1 MLFFS
6 LFKWNKQTSDNHL
19 SSVGTKWIQKEG
31 HCSVSIETQDTS
43 PPLMFLSLLVWMTD
57 FLDQSVPHVFNNKR
71 QNSPRTWPELI
82 SSLCQL
88 TATSRVAQNYVLLR
102 VLMLHTPWASIQ
114 AVTVSYHQ
122 TISLPLLPILLLPLP
137 QPMNCSLFLINLLHT
152 ARSPTCNLLHHWIK
166 HRQRIK
172 TKLISIFCILYT
184 GAAHW
189 GICIPGNIFLIEV
202 DVIAGGFIWWQ
213 AIPNATANTK
223 ETGLIVRSACLLL
236 IKTNWHNIYL
246 QAAPKLCTI
255 NLHFLV
261 A

>member
-1 MLFFS
+1 MSIYSSSYSKLPSNYFPSITPHPF
-6 LFKWNKQTSDNHL
+6 TS
-19 SSVGTKWIQKEG
+19 
-31 HCSVSIETQDTS
+31 
-43 PPLMFLSLLVWMTD
+43 
-57 FLDQSVPHVFNNKR
+57 
-71 QNSPRTWPELI
+71 
-82 SSLCQL
+82 
-88 TATSRVAQNYVLLR
+88 
-102 VLMLHTPWASIQ
+102 
-114 AVTVSYHQ
+114 
-122 TISLPLLPILLLPLP
+122 LP

-152 ARSPTCNLLHHWIK
+152 ARSPTCNMLHHWIK

-172 TKLISIFCILYT
+172 TEFISIFYILYT
-184 GAAHW
+184 GVAHW

-223 ETGLIVRSACLLL
+223 EPGLIVRSACLLL